1 MKRHGKLEDIN
12 AAQLAK
18 MLGVSDEAV
27 YKKIKIGAIKARK
40 VGRNYL
46 IDRDQ
51 VPEIVGAALS
61 DDLKR
66 RVDASVKQIVKQ
78 YGETLRLLGRE

>member
-1 MKRHGKLEDIN
+1 MSTTE
-12 AAQLAK
+12 LAK
-18 MLGVSDEAV
+18 MLGVSHVAV
-27 YKKIKIGAIKARK
+27 YKKIKSGRIKAQK
-40 VGRNYL
+40 VGRNYV

-51 VPEIVGAALS
+51 VPEIVGAVLS

-66 RVDASVKQIVKQ
+66 RIDASVKRIVRQ